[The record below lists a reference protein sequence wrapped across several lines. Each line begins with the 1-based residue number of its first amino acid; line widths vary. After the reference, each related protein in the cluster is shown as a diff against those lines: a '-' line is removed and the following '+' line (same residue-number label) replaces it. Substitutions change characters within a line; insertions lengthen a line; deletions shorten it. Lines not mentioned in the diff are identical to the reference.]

1 MCFLAVLFCTL
12 CVFHSTTAFCERK
25 YKNPY
30 WIPKSLSQRAAEA
43 DIVIYGNVTESPCM
57 KPISVNPKQIFPA
70 ACIANATNSSTVF
83 NSSVQQSTPNLNIT
97 EGNITD
103 ICLTCALYNVSLQV
117 HCVIKGGSVPGMVHL
132 RGLGFGPGMCT
143 YGTYIYNY
151 METVLTFQMYKDRN
165 YVIFLGRNK
174 GSIDSDG
181 FWPHHVNM
189 QFAAA
194 EIMNENQLQSI
205 FAAAGGHAHSPTGI
219 LPNETHSICTPYTA
233 GAGNNHQSLLFALV
247 VLLCRMTLM

>member
-1 MCFLAVLFCTL
+1 MVLIFLLARRCNDEKYSCGHFLPHRILESAPLITFITFCQPLAKYSLYYKKSKVEKIKVERSQKSSRSIWSACKMCFLAVLFCTL
-12 CVFHSTTAFCERK
+12 SVFHSTTAFCERK
-25 YKNPY
+25 YKKPY

-83 NSSVQQSTPNLNIT
+83 NSSVQQPTPNLNIT

-117 HCVIKGGSVPGMVHL
+117 HCVIKGGSVPRMVHL

-165 YVIFLGRNK
+165 YVIFLGR
-174 GSIDSDG
+174 
-181 FWPHHVNM
+181 
-189 QFAAA
+189 
-194 EIMNENQLQSI
+194 
-205 FAAAGGHAHSPTGI
+205 
-219 LPNETHSICTPYTA
+219 
-233 GAGNNHQSLLFALV
+233 
-247 VLLCRMTLM
+247 